1 MSVFF
6 LWYNF
11 FVRFCKKE
19 WNFMQL
25 SDATRERI
33 KELLKEKDMKLFDLS
48 KAAGV
53 ALPTISDF
61 LKNDTKNLRMDT
73 MLHIC
78 EGFNITLKDFFNNS
92 LFDEVI
98 SE

>member
-1 MSVFF
+1 
-6 LWYNF
+6 
-11 FVRFCKKE
+11 
-19 WNFMQL
+19 
-25 SDATRERI
+25 
-33 KELLKEKDMKLFDLS
+33 MKLFDLS
-48 KAAGV
+48 KAAGI

-78 EGFNITLKDFFNNS
+78 EGFNITLKEFFDNP
-92 LFDEVI
+92 LFDEVF

>member
-1 MSVFF
+1 
-6 LWYNF
+6 
-11 FVRFCKKE
+11 
-19 WNFMQL
+19 MQL
-25 SDATRERI
+25 SDATRRRI
-33 KELLKEKDMKLFDLS
+33 KYLLKQNNMKLWDLS

-53 ALPTISDF
+53 SLPTISDF

-78 EGFNITLKDFFNNS
+78 EGFNITLKEFFDDS
-92 LFDEVI
+92 SFDEAI

>member
-1 MSVFF
+1 
-6 LWYNF
+6 
-11 FVRFCKKE
+11 
-19 WNFMQL
+19 MQL
-25 SDATRERI
+25 SDATRYRI
-33 KELLKEKDMKLFDLS
+33 KELLKEKDMKLFALS

-73 MLHIC
+73 LLHIC
-78 EGFNITLKDFFNNS
+78 EGFDMTLKDFFDNDI
-92 LFDEVI
+92 FDEVI

>member
-1 MSVFF
+1 
-6 LWYNF
+6 
-11 FVRFCKKE
+11 
-19 WNFMQL
+19 MQL

-33 KELLKEKDMKLFDLS
+33 KQLLREKDMKLFDLS
-48 KAAGV
+48 KAAGI

-78 EGFNITLKDFFNNS
+78 EGFDITLKDFFNNS

>member
-1 MSVFF
+1 
-6 LWYNF
+6 
-11 FVRFCKKE
+11 
-19 WNFMQL
+19 MQL
-25 SDATRERI
+25 SDATRKRI
-33 KELLKEKDMKLFDLS
+33 QQLLQQNNMKLFDLS
-48 KAAGV
+48 KAAGIS
-53 ALPTISDF
+53 LPTISDF

-78 EGFNITLKDFFNNS
+78 EGFNITLKEFFDNS

>member
-1 MSVFF
+1 
-6 LWYNF
+6 
-11 FVRFCKKE
+11 
-19 WNFMQL
+19 MQL
-25 SDATRERI
+25 SDATRKRI
-33 KELLKEKDMKLFDLS
+33 KQLLKQNNMKLWDLS
-48 KAAGV
+48 KAARIS
-53 ALPTISDF
+53 LPTISDF

-78 EGFNITLKDFFNNS
+78 EGFNITLKDFFDDP

>member
-1 MSVFF
+1 
-6 LWYNF
+6 
-11 FVRFCKKE
+11 
-19 WNFMQL
+19 MQL

-33 KELLKEKDMKLFDLS
+33 KQLLREKDMKLFDLS

-78 EGFNITLKDFFNNS
+78 EGFDITLKDFFNNS

>member
-1 MSVFF
+1 
-6 LWYNF
+6 
-11 FVRFCKKE
+11 
-19 WNFMQL
+19 MQL
-25 SDATRERI
+25 SDATRKRI
-33 KELLKEKDMKLFDLS
+33 NFLLKEKNMKLWDLS
-48 KAAGV
+48 KAAGIS
-53 ALPTISDF
+53 LPTISDF

-78 EGFNITLKDFFNNS
+78 EGFNITLKEFFDDP

>member
-1 MSVFF
+1 
-6 LWYNF
+6 
-11 FVRFCKKE
+11 
-19 WNFMQL
+19 MQL
-25 SDATRERI
+25 ADATKKRI
-33 KELLKEKDMKLFDLS
+33 QQLLKQNNMKLFDLS
-48 KAAGV
+48 KAAGI

-78 EGFNITLKDFFNNS
+78 EGFNITLKDFFDNP